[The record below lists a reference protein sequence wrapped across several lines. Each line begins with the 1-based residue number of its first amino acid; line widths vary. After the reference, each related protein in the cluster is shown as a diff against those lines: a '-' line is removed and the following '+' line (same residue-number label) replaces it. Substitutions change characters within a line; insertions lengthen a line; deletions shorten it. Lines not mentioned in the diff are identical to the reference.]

1 MSGPRRWAHVV
12 VGAGSAGVVVAARLA
27 ERPGASVLLLEAGP
41 EHRDW
46 RIEMPTAM
54 ARAIKGPRFNWEY
67 ASEPEPHLGG
77 RVIDHPRGRVLGGSS
92 AINGQVA
99 IRGHRED
106 FDGWAAEGCAGWSWA
121 DVLPSFIRM
130 ETDLDHGEAAYHG
143 RSGPTP
149 VRRNPIHDW
158 GAIDRALLLAGL
170 ALGYPYADDHNA
182 PDATGVSRYAINN
195 TPAGIR
201 VSTADGYLE
210 PIRGR
215 ANLTIVCD
223 ALVEHVLVEPRG
235 NGVAATGVAAA
246 QERGLTGTTR
256 DTALSAAIQELW
268 FRTNFDMFSKLS
280 STVTEQRALLTGKV
294 QDPEM
299 RVEAVK
305 LAWQVQGINEVIN
318 EIEVTDTSSLVDS
331 ARDYW
336 ITTQLRARITF
347 DKDVKSINYSID
359 TVNGVVFLMGIAR
372 DQAEHDR
379 VTNHARNLAYVRR
392 VVSYVRIRP

>member
-1 MSGPRRWAHVV
+1 MAMTGPRFLLAL
-12 VGAGSAGVVVAARLA
+12 AALA
-27 ERPGASVLLLEAGP
+27 VLEAG
-41 EHRDW
+41 
-46 RIEMPTAM
+46 
-54 ARAIKGPRFNWEY
+54 
-67 ASEPEPHLGG
+67 
-77 RVIDHPRGRVLGGSS
+77 
-92 AINGQVA
+92 
-99 IRGHRED
+99 
-106 FDGWAAEGCAGWSWA
+106 C
-121 DVLPSFIRM
+121 
-130 ETDLDHGEAAYHG
+130 
-143 RSGPTP
+143 TP
-149 VRRNPIHDW
+149 VDL
-158 GAIDRALLLAGL
+158 AIG
-170 ALGYPYADDHNA
+170 
-182 PDATGVSRYAINN
+182 
-195 TPAGIR
+195 
-201 VSTADGYLE
+201 
-210 PIRGR
+210 
-215 ANLTIVCD
+215 
-223 ALVEHVLVEPRG
+223 
-235 NGVAATGVAAA
+235 GVAATGVAAA

-280 STVTEQRALLTGKV
+280 STVNEQRALLTGKV

>member
-1 MSGPRRWAHVV
+1 MAMSGPRILLAL
-12 VGAGSAGVVVAARLA
+12 AAVA
-27 ERPGASVLLLEAGP
+27 VLEAG
-41 EHRDW
+41 
-46 RIEMPTAM
+46 
-54 ARAIKGPRFNWEY
+54 
-67 ASEPEPHLGG
+67 
-77 RVIDHPRGRVLGGSS
+77 
-92 AINGQVA
+92 
-99 IRGHRED
+99 
-106 FDGWAAEGCAGWSWA
+106 C
-121 DVLPSFIRM
+121 
-130 ETDLDHGEAAYHG
+130 
-143 RSGPTP
+143 TP
-149 VRRNPIHDW
+149 VDL
-158 GAIDRALLLAGL
+158 AIG
-170 ALGYPYADDHNA
+170 
-182 PDATGVSRYAINN
+182 
-195 TPAGIR
+195 
-201 VSTADGYLE
+201 
-210 PIRGR
+210 
-215 ANLTIVCD
+215 
-223 ALVEHVLVEPRG
+223 
-235 NGVAATGVAAA
+235 GVAATGVAAA
-246 QERGLTGTTR
+246 QERGLTGTAR

-294 QDPEM
+294 QDREM

-331 ARDYW
+331 ARDVW

>member
-1 MSGPRRWAHVV
+1 MAMSGPRFLLAL
-12 VGAGSAGVVVAARLA
+12 AAVA
-27 ERPGASVLLLEAGP
+27 VLEAG
-41 EHRDW
+41 
-46 RIEMPTAM
+46 
-54 ARAIKGPRFNWEY
+54 
-67 ASEPEPHLGG
+67 
-77 RVIDHPRGRVLGGSS
+77 
-92 AINGQVA
+92 
-99 IRGHRED
+99 
-106 FDGWAAEGCAGWSWA
+106 C
-121 DVLPSFIRM
+121 
-130 ETDLDHGEAAYHG
+130 
-143 RSGPTP
+143 TP
-149 VRRNPIHDW
+149 VDL
-158 GAIDRALLLAGL
+158 AIG
-170 ALGYPYADDHNA
+170 
-182 PDATGVSRYAINN
+182 
-195 TPAGIR
+195 
-201 VSTADGYLE
+201 
-210 PIRGR
+210 
-215 ANLTIVCD
+215 
-223 ALVEHVLVEPRG
+223 
-235 NGVAATGVAAA
+235 GVAATGVAAA
-246 QERGLTGTTR
+246 QERGLAGTTR

-347 DKDVKSINYSID
+347 DQDVKSINYSID